1 MAKNDMTITF
11 KPEEIMGSEIMK
23 SGEYKYA
30 RVGIKKGENEYM
42 TVSYEW
48 KSETVPEFVMGLMKY
63 ISSSENKEEIDAKKQ
78 ERAEEW
84 KILRERVWGKN

>member
-78 ERAEEW
+78 ERTEEW
-84 KILRERVWGKN
+84 KTLRERVWGKN